1 MDGER
6 ATRLE
11 EAVLFGERRVE
22 ELAEQVLA
30 LSGRVEAL
38 SRRLGAVEM
47 LMGRVLAEDE
57 PPEGEAGVPGGPG

>member
-11 EAVLFGERRVE
+11 EAVLFCERRVE

-38 SRRLGAVEM
+38 SRRLGAVEKV
-47 LMGRVLAEDE
+47 MGRVLVDDE
-57 PPEGEAGVPGGPG
+57 PPEGGVGGPG